1 MLKVPHWVII
11 ACAAILSAVTWVLA
25 MNSSGQLPLP
35 AMWIAVLGQ
44 VVIIVKAA
52 TGILSDSPATA
63 ATLARA
69 GVRAL
74 SMLALLA
81 FAACAW
87 LKQAAPGIVNIA
99 NSTCTQL
106 DSQPEPAWVYFVC
119 AIEQAGGAL
128 VQTLIAV
135 PANKAAE
142 FKASHHAE
150 LPSYARRVQV
160 GSAEARAIGF

>member
-11 ACAAILSAVTWVLA
+11 ACAAVLSACTWILSQNT
-25 MNSSGQLPLP
+25 SGQLPLP
-35 AMWIAVLGQ
+35 ATWISVIAQ

-52 TGILSDSPATA
+52 TGILSDSPGVA
-63 ATLARA
+63 AKLARA
-69 GVRAL
+69 GVRTL
-74 SMLALLA
+74 SALALLVLV
-81 FAACAW
+81 ACAA
-87 LKQAAPGIVNIA
+87 LKQAVPGIVNVA
-99 NSTCTQL
+99 NAVCQQL

-119 AIEQAGGAL
+119 GIEGPAGVI

-150 LPSYARRVQV
+150 LPSYARRVQI
-160 GSAEARAIGF
+160 GSAEARAVGF